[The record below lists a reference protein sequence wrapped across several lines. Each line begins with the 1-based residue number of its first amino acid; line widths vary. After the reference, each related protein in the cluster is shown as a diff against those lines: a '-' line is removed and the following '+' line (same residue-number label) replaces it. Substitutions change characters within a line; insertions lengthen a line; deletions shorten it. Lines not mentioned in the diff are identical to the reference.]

1 MVTSIKKVKSLEAVG
16 KNKYGND
23 YWEVVW
29 DDDKKDKV
37 FDFGHYETLC
47 EAEAG
52 NLNVE
57 IEKEK
62 KGQYWNIKSVKLV
75 ASSETV
81 KEIEKQGGKLISVE
95 DKMTKEDWAEKDRLE
110 RQSIH
115 RQKASDIGT
124 RWCATIIG
132 TGTPL
137 STKQMMDV
145 VKMLEHY
152 YETGE

>member
-1 MVTSIKKVKSLEAVG
+1 MPSTIKKVKSLEAVG

-23 YWEVVW
+23 YWEVTW

-47 EAEAG
+47 EAKEG

-81 KEIEKQGGKLISVE
+81 KEIEKQGGKLMSIE
-95 DKMTKEDWAEKDRLE
+95 DKMTKEDWDAKDQRT
-110 RQSIH
+110 RKSIE
-115 RQKASDIGT
+115 RQKALEIAE
-124 RWCATIIG
+124 RWGEAIIG
-132 TGTPL
+132 TGTPVE
-137 STKQMMDV
+137 TKDV
-145 VKMLEHY
+145 LKVADLFYDWINK
-152 YETGE
+152 

>member
-1 MVTSIKKVKSLEAVG
+1 MPSTIKKVKSLEVAG
-16 KNKYGND
+16 QNKYDND

-37 FDFGHYETLC
+37 FDLGHYETLC
-47 EAEAG
+47 EAKED

-81 KEIEKQGGKLISVE
+81 KEIEKQGGKLVSVE
-95 DKMTKEDWAEKDRLE
+95 DKMTKEDWDAKDQRT
-110 RQSIH
+110 RKSIE
-115 RQKASDIGT
+115 RQKALEI
-124 RWCATIIG
+124 ANEYVKNKIIAG
-132 TGTPL
+132 KELTYD
-137 STKQMMDV
+137 DV
-145 VKMLEHY
+145 LKVADHFYNWISK
-152 YETGE
+152 